1 MAELKADEIRIRSNE
16 LPKGSKAMSIVE
28 EVDINDLTRFE
39 RFKKWVKENISGIL
53 VVAISAAN
61 HHGYYGS

>member
-1 MAELKADEIRIRSNE
+1 MAELKVDEIRIRSNE

-39 RFKKWVKENISGIL
+39 RFKKWVKENISGIF